1 MPRRNEVKA
10 GFVKYVYMLQS
21 ESSPDRY
28 YVGSTG
34 DLKKRFGEHNS
45 GQSTHTKKYIP
56 WKLVGYVAFA
66 DPAKADA
73 FEAYLKTG
81 SGRAFAKRHF

>member
-1 MPRRNEVKA
+1 MPRRNEVEA

-21 ESSPDRY
+21 EPFPDRH
-28 YVGSTG
+28 YVGCTG
-34 DLKKRFGEHNS
+34 NLKRRFDEHNG
-45 GQSTHTKKYIP
+45 GQSPHTRKFIP
-56 WKLVGYVAFA
+56 WKLLGYVAFA
-66 DPAKADA
+66 DPLKADA